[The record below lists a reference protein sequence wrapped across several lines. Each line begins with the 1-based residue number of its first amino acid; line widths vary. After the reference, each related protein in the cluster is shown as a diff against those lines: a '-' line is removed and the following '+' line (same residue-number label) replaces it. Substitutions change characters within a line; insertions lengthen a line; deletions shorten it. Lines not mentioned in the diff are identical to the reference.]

1 MSYEIVKLIHLLSM
15 LLLLGIGSGSAFYK
29 YITDKKGSL
38 EAIVFINKQVVLA
51 DWLFTTPSA
60 IIQPLSGI
68 ALAHLLGYS
77 LTTPWILYSIIL
89 FIFSGVL
96 WLGAVYLQIKMRD
109 ISIGSLEQKQTLPP
123 LYYRYAKIWFLLG
136 IPSFLA
142 MFSVMLLM
150 VFRAYV

>member
-1 MSYEIVKLIHLLSM
+1 MSYEVLKLIHLLSM

-38 EAIVFINKQVVLA
+38 EAVVHINRQVVLA

-77 LTTPWILYSIIL
+77 LSTPWILYSLIL
-89 FIFSGVL
+89 FGFSGIL
-96 WLGAVYLQIKMRD
+96 WLGAVYLQIRMRD
-109 ISIGSLEQKQTLPP
+109 ISIESLEAQKELPP
-123 LYYRYAKIWFLLG
+123 LYFRYARIWFLLG

-150 VFRAYV
+150 VFRAYI